1 MAAARQ
7 PSAARD
13 APARPRRRRASGW
26 TAGRRP
32 AGRVGPATANALKER
47 TRAPMG
53 RARFS
58 GGVSQPISWPSPTLF
73 ALSALPWLTA
83 TAPQLEHGKE

>member
-1 MAAARQ
+1 
-7 PSAARD
+7 
-13 APARPRRRRASGW
+13 
-26 TAGRRP
+26 
-32 AGRVGPATANALKER
+32 
-47 TRAPMG
+47 MG